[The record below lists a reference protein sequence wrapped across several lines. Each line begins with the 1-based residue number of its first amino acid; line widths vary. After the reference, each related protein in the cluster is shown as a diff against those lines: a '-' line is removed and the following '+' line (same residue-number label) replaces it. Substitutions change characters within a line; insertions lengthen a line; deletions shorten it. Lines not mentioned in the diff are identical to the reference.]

1 MEKALDKF
9 LESWRNNNDVVG
21 ILLTGSH
28 AIDMNHKTS
37 DVDIRIFLTEA
48 FKTTKGLM
56 EIDGFKIS
64 YLVRSY
70 GIIEN
75 IFKKEFSINSR
86 FEATTISM
94 GKIIFEKDG
103 ILTEL
108 QKLARYYQGSDF
120 IKRNIDDESL
130 KSNIYLLYNYK
141 SYLETLEEDSPYFV
155 YTYMLFMK
163 ISLIFYSHF
172 LNFEIVSDLKT
183 EKLFTNDLF
192 REKCNWNKFPDEEF
206 ILLWQNCISTGKI
219 NKYNLSRMFDFLQD
233 KIVKFNIKNHI
244 FSWQE

>member
-1 MEKALDKF
+1 MKEALDKF

-28 AIDMNHKTS
+28 AIEMNHKTS
-37 DVDIRIFLTEA
+37 DIDIRIFVIEG
-48 FKTTKGLM
+48 FKTTKGLT

-64 YLVRSY
+64 YLVRSHN
-70 GIIEN
+70 IIEN
-75 IFKKEFSINSR
+75 ILKREFSRNSR

-103 ILTEL
+103 ILSEL
-108 QKLARYYQGSDF
+108 QKLAHHYQGSDF
-120 IKRNIDDESL
+120 IERDIDDESL

-141 SYLETLEEDSPYFV
+141 SYLETLEEDSPYFT

-163 ISLIFYSHF
+163 ISLNFYSHF

-192 REKCNWNKFPDEEF
+192 RDKCNWSKFPDEEF
-206 ILLWQNCISTGKI
+206 VILWQNCISTGKI
-219 NKYNLSRMFDFLQD
+219 NKHNVSKMFDFLQD
-233 KIVKFNIKNHI
+233 KVIKLNIKNHT

>member
-1 MEKALDKF
+1 MKEALDKF
-9 LESWRNNNDVVG
+9 LESWRNNDDVVG

-37 DVDIRIFLTEA
+37 DVDIRIFLTEG
-48 FKTTKGLM
+48 FKTTKGLT
-56 EIDGFKIS
+56 EVDGFKIS
-64 YLVRSY
+64 YLVRSH

-75 IFKKEFSINSR
+75 ILKKEFSINSR

-94 GKIIFEKDG
+94 GKIIFEKDA
-103 ILTEL
+103 ILTQL
-108 QKLARYYQGSDF
+108 QKLAHYYQGTDF

-130 KSNIYLLYNYK
+130 KSHIYLLYNYK
-141 SYLETLEEDSPYFV
+141 SYLENLEEDSPYFI

-163 ISLIFYSHF
+163 ISLNFYSHF

-183 EKLFTNDLF
+183 EKLFTNSLF
-192 REKCNWNKFPDEEF
+192 RDKCNWSKFPDDEF
-206 ILLWQNCISTGKI
+206 VILWQHCISTGKI
-219 NKYNLSRMFDFLQD
+219 NKHNLSKMFDFLQD
-233 KIVKFNIKNHI
+233 KVIKFNIKNHI